1 MSTSQRSRILSWLGA
16 GPVCGTTMLR
26 FHIPRY
32 AARIN
37 ELRRDGYT
45 IVTRPCQQDHGHTT
59 PQVEYVL
66 LEGQLELIP

>member
-1 MSTSQRSRILSWLGA
+1 MKPTQRSRIMSWLEA

-37 ELRRDGYT
+37 ELRRDGHT
-45 IVTRPCQQDHGHTT
+45 IITRPCTQHHHDTA
-59 PQVEYVL
+59 QVEYVL
-66 LEGQLELIP
+66 LEGQLELI